1 MTATSARKGPV
12 RVAIV
17 GTGGMARHHALT
29 FKTIAG
35 CRIVACADVDLAR
48 AQAFATEHGI
58 AQAFGDFATLLK
70 EAECDAVSIVTPDP
84 FHAPLTLQAL
94 QAGKHVMCEKPLA
107 LNQRDAQRMLTA
119 AVKADRIHMV
129 NLSYRNWPAL
139 QAVAKLVQAGGVG
152 EVRHVEASYLQSW
165 LVGNYWGDWRTSPT
179 WLWRLSK
186 KHGSQGVLGDIGVHI
201 VDFAMYP
208 AGPIREVYCRLKA
221 FPKAPGNRIG
231 EYPLDANDSAVLN
244 VEFAN
249 GALGAIHTTRWS
261 TGHRNRLYL
270 KISGTAGA
278 VEIDSERATDAYRM
292 SRDADVHATAWKEI
306 SCKPTPNNHQRFIKA
321 VRTGIQDQPDFGAG
335 VLAQKVLDASFASDA
350 KRGPVRV
357 K

>member
-1 MTATSARKGPV
+1 MSSLPSHKGPV

-17 GTGGMARHHALT
+17 GTGGMARHHAIA
-29 FKTIAG
+29 FKAIAG
-35 CRIVACADVDLAR
+35 CRIVACADVDAAR
-48 AQAFATEHGI
+48 AQAFAKEHGI
-58 AQAFGDFATLLK
+58 PAAFADFGELL
-70 EAECDAVSIVTPDP
+70 ARVDCDAVSIVTPDP

-94 QAGKHVMCEKPLA
+94 KAGKHVMCEKPLA
-107 LNQRDAQRMLTA
+107 LNHRDAQRMLTA
-119 AVKADRIHMV
+119 AVKAKRIHMV

-139 QAVAKLVQAGGVG
+139 QAVARFVQGGGIG
-152 EVRHVEASYLQSW
+152 EIRHVEASYLQSW
-165 LVGNYWGDWRTSPT
+165 LVGNYWGDWRTSPA

-201 VDFAMYP
+201 VDFAMFP

-231 EYPLDANDSAVLN
+231 EYRLDANDSAVLN

-249 GALGAIHTTRWS
+249 GALGALHTTRWS

-278 VEIDSERATDAYRM
+278 VEIDSERATDSYRV
-292 SRDADVHATAWKEI
+292 SRGADVHATTWKEVA
-306 SCKPTPNNHQRFIKA
+306 CKPTPNNHQRFIKA
-321 VRTGIQDQPDFGAG
+321 IKTGVQDQPDFGAG

-350 KRGPVRV
+350 KRAPVRV
-357 K
+357 